1 MDGQENFREILDVS
15 LLYLYPDRLAT
26 ANFIGRE
33 HNLSGQNLQPENIVY
48 SLGKHCRQRK
58 KEVHDTMKRKWIAA
72 AGLSVF
78 MIAAGVG
85 CAKEPD
91 AQTVSVN
98 QESLE
103 DADKETGENS
113 ALQEKETDNANSQPG
128 GTIPAADSKSEKTEF
143 LNGMVCGVSDD
154 AIVIIKIE
162 TEETE
167 EEGVSLA
174 VAPAPENAT
183 EEDYVGVN
191 FTEQTKFELHTVK
204 NGGTNPE
211 EDVTVKEASPSD
223 IKSEMIVNLEG
234 SYDGDTFVAEKVV
247 LYEFV

>member
-1 MDGQENFREILDVS
+1 
-15 LLYLYPDRLAT
+15 
-26 ANFIGRE
+26 
-33 HNLSGQNLQPENIVY
+33 
-48 SLGKHCRQRK
+48 
-58 KEVHDTMKRKWIAA
+58 MKRKWIAA

-191 FTEQTKFELHTVK
+191 FMEQTKFELHTVK

>member
-1 MDGQENFREILDVS
+1 
-15 LLYLYPDRLAT
+15 
-26 ANFIGRE
+26 
-33 HNLSGQNLQPENIVY
+33 
-48 SLGKHCRQRK
+48 
-58 KEVHDTMKRKWIAA
+58 
-72 AGLSVF
+72 
-78 MIAAGVG
+78 
-85 CAKEPD
+85 
-91 AQTVSVN
+91 
-98 QESLE
+98 
-103 DADKETGENS
+103 
-113 ALQEKETDNANSQPG
+113 
-128 GTIPAADSKSEKTEF
+128 
-143 LNGMVCGVSDD
+143 MVCGVSDD